1 MGNDRFSLTLDE
13 YEQGV
18 VINAL
23 NDMRTKLIADNRE
36 TGFVDDVL
44 VKAVNA
50 PKKRFPFLK
59 GGYYEAR

>member
-1 MGNDRFSLTLDE
+1 MSNDRFSLTLDE

-44 VKAVNA
+44 VKTVNA

-59 GGYYEAR
+59 GSYYEAR